1 VNLYER
7 LPGCVLC
14 GTTDL
19 YEAVPLEPMPI
30 ATPNHSIPAG
40 VPSDVFQEGVPLG
53 IFQCRACGHLQ
64 VMYIGNPELQYRDY
78 VYTTSIS
85 LGLPEHFRTYAAEI
99 IAAYTLPADA
109 LIVEVGSNDGTLLRA
124 FSETGRRVI
133 GIDPARRIAEEA
145 SAAGIPTLP
154 EFFGG
159 DVAGNVLRTHGQ
171 ASLIIANNVMA
182 NLADLDDVAAGISK
196 LLAPDGVFVFE
207 SQYGADVIE
216 RTLLD
221 TVYHEHISY
230 FLLKPLAKFFAQ
242 HGLELFDVER
252 VSTKGGSFRAFVQRA
267 GGSRHVSTAL
277 TELIEREV
285 REGMY
290 DSAFYGRV
298 ERDLSQIR
306 TQLRAL
312 IDDARSARR
321 SVAGYGVSVGTT
333 TLLAQFHLTGEID
346 FLVDDAPG
354 KGTTLFGPGYS
365 IPIVDREEMTRRNP
379 GIVIVFAWRYAEAIL
394 AKNEAYRAAGG
405 TFVIPLPTVSVVR
418 HPALSRG

>member
-1 VNLYER
+1 VKLYER

-14 GTTDL
+14 RSADM

-30 ATPNHSIPAG
+30 ATPNYSIPEG
-40 VPSDVFQEGVPLG
+40 VSSDVFREGVPLG
-53 IFQCRACGHLQ
+53 IFQCRDCGHLQ
-64 VMYIGNPELQYRDY
+64 VMHIGNPELQYRDY

-85 LGLPEHFRTYAAEI
+85 LGLPEHFRTYAADI
-99 IAAYTLPADA
+99 IAGYALPADG
-109 LIVEVGSNDGTLLRA
+109 LVVEVGSNDGTLLRA
-124 FSETGRRVI
+124 FRETGRRVI

-145 SAAGIPTLP
+145 SAAGIPTLA
-154 EFFGG
+154 EFFGA
-159 DVAGNVLRTHGQ
+159 DVAGSVLRSHGQ

-182 NLADLDDVAAGISK
+182 NLANLDDVAAGIAN

-207 SQYGADVIE
+207 TQYGADVVE

-230 FLLKPLAKFFAQ
+230 FLLKPLATFFSQ

-267 GGSRHVSTAL
+267 GASRPVSTRL
-277 TELIEREV
+277 TQLIEREV

-290 DSAFYGRV
+290 EGAFYGRV
-298 ERDLSQIR
+298 ERDLLQIR
-306 TQLRAL
+306 GQLRTL
-312 IDDARSARR
+312 IDDTRTAGRG
-321 SVAGYGVSVGTT
+321 VAGYGVSVGTT
-333 TLLAQFHLTGEID
+333 TLLAQFQVAGDID

-354 KGTTLFGPGYS
+354 KDPALVGPGYS
-365 IPIVDREEMTRRNP
+365 IPVVDREEMARRNP
-379 GIVIVFAWRYAEAIL
+379 GIVIVFAWRYAQAIF
-394 AKNEAYRAAGG
+394 ARNEAYLTGG
-405 TFVIPLPTVSVVR
+405 GAFVIPLPTVSVVR